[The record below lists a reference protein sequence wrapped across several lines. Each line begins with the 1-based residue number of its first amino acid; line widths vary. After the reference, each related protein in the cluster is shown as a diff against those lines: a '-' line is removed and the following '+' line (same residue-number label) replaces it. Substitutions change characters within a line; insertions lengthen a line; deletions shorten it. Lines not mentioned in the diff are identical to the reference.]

1 MSAEGLRDRFGSGT
15 ARGLRRPVQAASSGA
30 PAGGRWAGWFVLAW
44 LVGAVGA
51 RAAEAAPSS
60 GPPPAARGFDDLLQL
75 FDGSSLHGRLRS
87 MDQTR
92 GVRWEHP
99 DAHQPIDFLPA
110 NIAWIRFDES
120 QPVVQRQ
127 RPSCR
132 FRFANGDELLGNLL
146 ALDERRVELETW
158 FGDRLVAERQAL
170 RSMRFL
176 AGNFAILYDGPTG
189 PEGWQFGREPSTWK
203 YRSGTFTAQG
213 VGTMGRDM
221 QMTNSAIIEFD
232 LAWSRQFSL
241 NLALYTSV
249 FDRFDYRNS
258 AYILY
263 LVPGYVSVQRLQGGA
278 GAVSLGQAALP
289 ELQDR
294 NRAHFEI
301 RVSKPDATIGLWI
314 DGNFVQRWQDNAGFA
329 PQGSG
334 LTFISQLDGSNLR
347 LSNLFVAEWD
357 GQFDIE
363 NDPPPQ
369 ENEDLI
375 FFANRDRATGALR
388 GVRDGKLF
396 FDALET
402 HFEVPLARVTR
413 ILLRELPAAQRTRGP
428 WEMRAYFA
436 GGGAVSFQL
445 EKWDAQG
452 VTGTSANF
460 GHLAFNPR
468 SIRQLRF
475 NLDRGETH
483 GEPQLAPAELDWEFE
498 E

>member
-1 MSAEGLRDRFGSGT
+1 MSADRARHRFASPILCGSRPS
-15 ARGLRRPVQAASSGA
+15 ARAAVSGRPPRRRRAGWLWLAWLALAAAVQAAEGVSPAEPASA
-30 PAGGRWAGWFVLAW
+30 PA
-44 LVGAVGA
+44 
-51 RAAEAAPSS
+51 
-60 GPPPAARGFDDLLQL
+60 GFDDLLQL

-87 MDQTR
+87 MDQTS

-99 DAHQPIDFLPA
+99 DALEPIDFLPA

-120 QPVVQRQ
+120 QPVVLRQ

-132 FRFANGDELLGNLL
+132 FRFANGDEVLGNLL

-158 FGDRLVAERQAL
+158 FGDRLVAERPAL

-203 YRSGTFTAQG
+203 YRSGTFTAAG

-278 GAVSLGQAALP
+278 GAISLGQAALP

-329 PQGSG
+329 PRGSG

-363 NDPPPQ
+363 DDPPPLESQ
-369 ENEDLI
+369 DLV
-375 FFANRDRATGALR
+375 FFANRDRAAGTLR
-388 GVRDGKLF
+388 AVREGQLV
-396 FDALET
+396 FDALQT
-402 HFEVPLARVTR
+402 RFEVPVARVTR
-413 ILLRELPAAQRTRGP
+413 ILLRQSPEAQRTRGP

-445 EKWDAQG
+445 EKWDARR
-452 VTGTSANF
+452 VSGTSANF

-475 NLDRGETH
+475 NLDRGETR